1 MTPVARAVV
10 TGANTGLGLATTRAL
25 VAAGMPVTMGVRST
39 DRGEAAAAAVRRS
52 VPAADL
58 VVRRIDLADLDSVR
72 QFADRTVEPVSV
84 LVCNAG
90 VMLVPEQSLTADG
103 FEMHW
108 GVNFLGHYLLT
119 GLLLPALTDAA
130 RVVSLSSIAHRSA
143 GRFDRECGHGS
154 DYTPGG
160 AYGQSKL
167 CTLLFSLELDR
178 RLRSSGSA
186 VKAVAA
192 HPGWSATDERAP
204 RERGDEPGLGLV
216 FARRISQLLGSSP
229 EHGALSQVH
238 AAIGAGVAGG
248 EFWGPSML
256 IRGKPHR
263 ATVSA
268 GARRRDDA
276 AFLFELAAEL
286 TGCEIPPR

>member
-1 MTPVARAVV
+1 MTDARAVV

-25 VAAGMPVTMGVRST
+25 VSNGMPVTMAVRNL
-39 DRGEAAAAAVRRS
+39 DRGRAAATAVLAG
-52 VPAADL
+52 VPDADL
-58 VVRRIDLADLDSVR
+58 QVQQLDLAYLDSVQR
-72 QFADRTVEPVSV
+72 FAEEHTEPVSR

-119 GLLLPALTDAA
+119 ALLLPGLADDA

-143 GRFDRECGHGS
+143 GRFDRQCGLGP

-167 CTLLFSLELDR
+167 CTLMFSLELDR
-178 RLRSSGSA
+178 RLRAARRG

-192 HPGWSATDERAP
+192 HPGWSATDERSP
-204 RERGDEPGLGLV
+204 RDRGDSPGLGLV
-216 FARRISQLLGSSP
+216 FARRISQLLGSAP

-238 AAIGAGVAGG
+238 AALGAEVEGG
-248 EFWGPSML
+248 QFWGPSLL
-256 IRGKPHR
+256 IRGKPHQ
-263 ATVSA
+263 ATASA
-268 GARRRDDA
+268 GARREDDA
-276 AFLFELAAEL
+276 AFLFDLAAEL
-286 TGCEIPPR
+286 TGCKIPA